1 MKVSLIIPC
10 FNEEESLPLLVQE
23 IDAVVDGHGLDAEVL
38 LVDDG
43 SSDGTADLIRETA
56 RARPERY
63 KGIIFRRNHGQ
74 TAAML
79 AGMDH
84 ATGDVFVPLDAD
96 LQNPPSEIPKLLAKL
111 EEGYDVVSG
120 WRKNRQ
126 DKALT
131 RKLPSMMANWLIGKI
146 GGLPLHD
153 YGCSLKAYRREVIQ
167 GVRLYGEMHRFI
179 PIYAK
184 WQGARVTEL
193 AVEHRARQLGESK
206 YGLNRTFKVVLDLLT
221 VKFLGDY
228 GQKPI
233 YFFGGL
239 GMVLCGLGT
248 LSGLETL
255 VEKFMWGTK
264 VHTNPF
270 IILAVFLFIIG
281 VQAIMLGLVADLQMR
296 TFYESQGKRTYL
308 VLETVGLDP
317 GSDDFSESPT
327 RQLPTEAP

>member
-1 MKVSLIIPC
+1 MKISLIIPC
-10 FNEEESLPLLVQE
+10 FNEEESLPLLIQE
-23 IDAVVDGHGLDAEVL
+23 IDAVIDGEGLDAEVL
-38 LVDDG
+38 LIDDG
-43 SSDGTADLIRETA
+43 SMDATPDLIRKA
-56 RARPERY
+56 SRARPERY

-84 ATGDVFVPLDAD
+84 ASGDVLVPLDAD

-120 WRKNRQ
+120 WRKDRQ

-131 RKLPSMMANWLIGKI
+131 RKLPSRMANWLIGKI

-193 AVEHRARQLGESK
+193 PVEHRARALGTSK
-206 YGLNRTFKVVLDLLT
+206 YGLNRTFKVLLDLLT

-239 GMVLCGLGT
+239 GMFLCGLGT
-248 LSGLETL
+248 LSAIETL
-255 VEKFMWGTK
+255 VEKALWGVK

-270 IILAVFLFIIG
+270 IILAVFLFIVG
-281 VQAIMLGLVADLQMR
+281 VQAIMMGLLADLQMR
-296 TFYESQGKRTYL
+296 TFYESQDKRTYL
-308 VLETVGLDP
+308 VLETCGLDGEAP
-317 GSDDFSESPT
+317 EFTESPT
-327 RQLPTEAP
+327 QQFSPEDA